1 MGSRFKLI
9 GEIRSRVKKNF
20 QKNLVKSLCEKF
32 SKMILMTMVAR
43 VADGLPLTASIQE
56 DEQLGKNI
64 VDYQNQ
70 AKRLFRTL
78 TATSPIKCS
87 IESGQYLFHYIIEQ
101 DACFLTLC
109 DRNFNK
115 KLAYSFLEDL
125 SQEFYSQH
133 GHRINTATRPYSF
146 IEFDTYIQ
154 KAKKTYQDSR
164 SRGARNIGTL
174 NTELHDVQ
182 RIMVQNIDDVLQ
194 RGAVLSEL
202 DTKAQNLR
210 FHSDKY
216 KKDAASLNATSWMAI
231 GAGTLVLFLVFLFG
245 IN

>member
-1 MGSRFKLI
+1 
-9 GEIRSRVKKNF
+9 
-20 QKNLVKSLCEKF
+20 
-32 SKMILMTMVAR
+32 MIAR
-43 VADGLPLTASIQE
+43 VADALPLAASIQE

-70 AKRLFRTL
+70 AKRLFKTL

-87 IESGQYLFHYIIEQ
+87 IESGPYLFHYIIEQ

-115 KLAYSFLEDL
+115 KLAYSFLE
-125 SQEFYSQH
+125 
-133 GHRINTATRPYSF
+133 
-146 IEFDTYIQ
+146 FDTYIQ
-154 KAKKTYQDSR
+154 KAKKTYHDSR

-174 NTELHDVQ
+174 NSELHDVQ

-231 GAGTLVLFLVFLFG
+231 GAGTLVLFLVFFVWYKF
-245 IN
+245 

>member
-1 MGSRFKLI
+1 MGCQKELSK
-9 GEIRSRVKKNF
+9 
-20 QKNLVKSLCEKF
+20 KNLVKSWCEKF

-64 VDYQNQ
+64 VVYQNQ
-70 AKRLFRTL
+70 AKRLFKTL

-109 DRNFNK
+109 DRSFNK

-125 SQEFYSQH
+125 SQEFYSLYGQ
-133 GHRINTATRPYSF
+133 RINTATRPYSF

-154 KAKKTYQDSR
+154 KAKRTYSDN
-164 SRGARNIGTL
+164 RGRRNLNNL
-174 NTELHDVQ
+174 NTELQDVQ

-194 RGAVLSEL
+194 RGAVLSEMEN
-202 DTKAQNLR
+202 KSQNLTEMSR
-210 FHSDKY
+210 KY
-216 KKDAASLNATSWMAI
+216 RKDAESLNATSLAVI
-231 GAGTLVLFLVFLFG
+231 AGACGGGFLLLLLIYFWVL
-245 IN
+245 